1 MNIVYLIGNGF
12 DKNVGLKTSYYDFY
26 EYYKRQACANDD
38 IIKFKHLIGE
48 NPSELWSDLEFALG
62 QVTTEFNDA
71 ERFVTVVKDISD
83 NLQKYIKEE
92 AERLQISP
100 IATEQMRQYLSTPF
114 DCLMPE
120 IKRQAE
126 AHFQGSQNQTWDINI
141 ISFNYTY
148 TLEWILSDF
157 VGKRIGSHHAN
168 NAVVNLK
175 GIHHIHG
182 TCDTSILLGVNDI
195 SQIANESFRN
205 DEYLLEWLV
214 KPRTQ
219 SCLSDGVERTCK
231 RLISEANLICIFG
244 MSFGTTDNLWW
255 KCIQERL
262 AASPSSRA
270 IIYDFAK
277 GITFTNNR
285 AQDRGLYR
293 RRAKQRLAM
302 NRYSALQ
309 NSIYCDTNT
318 GMFDLGGA
326 VVRNDIPYDVQ
337 IAKVG

>member
-26 EYYKRQACANDD
+26 EYYRRQACANDD

-83 NLQKYIKEE
+83 NLQKYVKEE

-182 TCDTSILLGVNDI
+182 TCDNSILLGVNDI

-231 RLISEANLICIFG
+231 RLISEANLMFN
-244 MSFGTTDNLWW
+244 FWNNL
-255 KCIQERL
+255 
-262 AASPSSRA
+262 
-270 IIYDFAK
+270 II
-277 GITFTNNR
+277 R
-285 AQDRGLYR
+285 
-293 RRAKQRLAM
+293 
-302 NRYSALQ
+302 
-309 NSIYCDTNT
+309 
-318 GMFDLGGA
+318 
-326 VVRNDIPYDVQ
+326 
-337 IAKVG
+337 